1 MPSEKSTRKSI
12 WMDFAIREF
21 SDGQFIKLTDVLLLW
36 HITVSTAVR
45 YDETIKAI
53 RVKVP
58 GTTDEFFL
66 HPATVRRNDRSAKSI
81 VCIPQLHQP
90 SINLLEGVKS

>member
-1 MPSEKSTRKSI
+1 
-12 WMDFAIREF
+12 MDFAIREF

-81 VCIPQLHQP
+81 VGIPQLHQP